1 MTASYSHS
9 RKINLS
15 ELGKLA
21 KLLKERKLGG
31 THPSGAV
38 RHYLDTGYP
47 PLNEIV
53 SGDPFKGLPSG
64 QLVMI
69 GGPSASGKT
78 MIATQLMISAQQ
90 LGGYAAFF
98 DYETQYHADL
108 AKKQGL
114 IMDDDEKFQ
123 FYKPDTFEQGVTQA
137 IQLGK
142 LIRDNDIIPQDA
154 PIVMVF
160 DSLKTMTPQSVY
172 DNLFAKGGNVEKGE
186 KMSMHDKLALASTAD
201 VWFPVIQR
209 EFDKFG
215 ITGIFL
221 NQVRKKTNPANP
233 SIVTYTY
240 PGGDQ
245 AYYICSTV
253 LLLTATSEVEGS
265 GDSKRLLG
273 RNIKCLTDKSRNSAP
288 MQSCRWNFVINE
300 ADKSGNFDVIGSY
313 AEHLRK
319 IGAIESKGPRVVW
332 NGGSP
337 FLSQVIEELR
347 EAPDGLEQLKTIHR
361 EFNGRA

>member
-1 MTASYSHS
+1 
-9 RKINLS
+9 LS

-21 KLLKERKLGG
+21 KLLIEKNLTG

-53 SGDPFKGLPSG
+53 SGSPFKGVPSG

-78 MIATQLMISAQQ
+78 MIATQLMISAQK

-114 IMDDDEKFQ
+114 IVDDGEKYQ
-123 FYKPDTFEQGVTQA
+123 YYKPDTFEEGVTTA
-137 IQLGK
+137 IKLGK
-142 LIRDNDIIPQDA
+142 LIRENDIIPTDA

-160 DSLKTMTPQSVY
+160 DSLKTMTPKSVY
-172 DNLFAKGGNVEKGE
+172 ENLFAKKEGNIEKAE
-186 KMSMHDKLALASTAD
+186 KISMHDKLALASTAD
-201 VWFPVIQR
+201 NWFPIIQR
-209 EFDKFG
+209 EFDKYG

-233 SIVTYTY
+233 SIITYTF

-245 AYYICSTV
+245 AYYLCSLV
-253 LLLTATSEVEGS
+253 LLLTATSKTEGS
-265 GDSKRLLG
+265 GDERKLLW
-273 RNIKCLTDKSRNSAP
+273 RDIKCLTEKSRNSAP
-288 MQSCRWNFVINE
+288 MQNVRWKFVINHE
-300 ADKSGNFDVIGSY
+300 DMSGNFDVIGSY
-313 AEHLRK
+313 AEHLRN
-319 IGAIESKGPRVVW
+319 IGAIEAAGSRVKW

-337 FLSQVIEELR
+337 YLSQVVEELKA
-347 EAPDGLEQLKTIHR
+347 APDGLEQLKKLHK
-361 EFNGRA
+361 EFIGEAGA